1 MYDSFIVLF
10 YFQQI
15 VLVGDPNSDDLI
27 ALKNCVAKHYFPNK
41 ITITCDGTSD
51 KFMTGK
57 LEFLN
62 SLTKKD
68 DKATAY
74 VCENYSCDLP
84 VTSVADLER
93 VLKVNP

>member
-1 MYDSFIVLF
+1 MK
-10 YFQQI
+10 
-15 VLVGDPNSDDLI
+15 
-27 ALKNCVAKHYFPNK
+27 A
-41 ITITCDGTSD
+41 
-51 KFMTGK
+51 K

-68 DKATAY
+68 GKATAY
-74 VCENYSCDLP
+74 VCENYTCDLP